1 MDVVVFCEMPLW
13 PFGGIF
19 MEAGLK
25 EKLERN
31 IWITRKCRINASE
44 RLLKSAKFV
53 ELLNVYYSI
62 FVMQL

>member
-13 PFGGIF
+13 LLGGNF

-31 IWITRKCRINASE
+31 IWITRKCRINGNRSIIPRPDAS
-44 RLLKSAKFV
+44 L
-53 ELLNVYYSI
+53 
-62 FVMQL
+62 